1 MRNQF
6 TIHEGP
12 DLIEWRIGGRVTR
25 EELLEA
31 WSTLL
36 DMPGWDYEKNMLAVL
51 EHDARLSAIT
61 LDDIQAFQAHIE
73 TNRPD
78 GRAATGARTAIVA
91 VRPEHWSLLQLH
103 NMSFADRVL
112 SEDEVFDKEDEA
124 REWLTTHSDAA

>member
-6 TIHEGP
+6 TIHESS

-31 WSTLL
+31 WSSLL
-36 DMPGWDYEKNMLAVL
+36 DMPGWAYEKNMLAVL

-61 LDDIQAFQAHIE
+61 LDDIQAFQSHIE

-78 GRAATGARTAIVA
+78 GRAETGARTAIVA
-91 VRPEHWSLLQLH
+91 VRPEHWSLLQLF

-112 SEDEVFDKEDEA
+112 SEDEVFEKEDDA
-124 REWLTTHSDAA
+124 WEWLAAEA